1 MMPHF
6 NFGQET
12 QDIVALFIEMEIFS
26 EEIEL
31 RLEVLVGKY

>member
-12 QDIVALFIEMEIFS
+12 RDIVALFIEMENFS
-26 EEIEL
+26 EVEL
-31 RLEVLVGKY
+31 RLDVLVGKC